1 MRFYELLKY
10 RPANFKVSVKY
21 NAIVLV
27 AVLAGCSTLEA
38 GSDYDKQANFAA
50 YHTYAIVQTPALP
63 APAGLPS
70 SLPSGLSE
78 TLRLPNPPALPNPA
92 VAGVAGV
99 TNPLIV
105 QRVQDAIQQ
114 ELTKK
119 GYQQVA
125 NPSMADFTVQYTI
138 GAQDRIAIDSYRN
151 GPGSWGGGVDA
162 HQYRE
167 GSLAINIF
175 DARTNRAVWH
185 GWANK
190 EVGKE
195 MEQSSEQPI
204 REAIAAA
211 FAKFP
216 ASK

>member
-1 MRFYELLKY
+1 MKFYEPLKY
-10 RPANFKVSVKY
+10 RLANAKVLVRS

-27 AVLAGCSTLEA
+27 AVLTGCSTLEA

-63 APAGLPS
+63 TPAGLPS
-70 SLPSGLSE
+70 SLPAGLPES
-78 TLRLPNPPALPNPA
+78 LRLPNAPVLPAPA
-92 VAGVAGV
+92 VAGAAGV
-99 TNPLIV
+99 SNPLIV
-105 QRVQDAIQQ
+105 QRIQDGIQQ

-138 GAQDRIAIDSYRN
+138 GAQERIEISSDRH
-151 GPGSWGGGVDA
+151 GPGWWGGGVDA

-190 EVGKE
+190 VVGKE

-216 ASK
+216 VSK

>member
-1 MRFYELLKY
+1 MKFYELPKHRL
-10 RPANFKVSVKY
+10 ANAKVLVKS

-38 GSDYDKQANFAA
+38 GSDYDKTANFAA
-50 YHTYAIVQTPALP
+50 YHTYAIVQMPALP

-70 SLPSGLSE
+70 SLPGGLPES
-78 TLRLPNPPALPNPA
+78 LRLPNVPALPNPA

-99 TNPLIV
+99 TNPLIG

-119 GYQQVA
+119 GYQQVT

-138 GAQDRIAIDSYRN
+138 GAQDRIEINNYRN
-151 GPGSWGGGVDA
+151 GPGWWGGGVDA

-167 GSLAINIF
+167 GSLAVNIF

-190 EVGKE
+190 VVGKE

>member
-1 MRFYELLKY
+1 MRFYELLKH
-10 RPANFKVSVKY
+10 RPANSKVSTNY

-70 SLPSGLSE
+70 SLPSGLPE
-78 TLRLPNPPALPNPA
+78 TLRLPNAPALPNPA

-105 QRVQDAIQQ
+105 QRVQDVIQQ

-151 GPGSWGGGVDA
+151 GPGWWGRGVDA

>member
-70 SLPSGLSE
+70 SLPSGLPE